1 MDEVDKVLRDN
12 GYETL
17 FRGHPDAIYAMTIDG
32 RFIDCNESLL
42 LFTGYTREEL
52 TRSYF
57 GPLVEAK
64 SRGVARENFTAAT
77 LGHAVRFDMRGQKKN
92 GDVFF
97 VDVTHIPLRNS
108 DGVVVGVLGMARD
121 ITELREARLQ
131 IDASQMISKSAGRIA
146 RFAGWKI
153 DVENQELLW
162 SDELFAIL
170 GIDAHS
176 TPRFGDMLETFYDEP
191 HRTVVRRAVYAC
203 MDFGTPFDVRAKV
216 RDVRGRE
223 LDVRILGEAVRDK
236 FGAVVRVEGAFHDI
250 SALVRQQHELA
261 SLEHRVAE
269 TLNQVDVA
277 LFFIGRDWHITF
289 VNQAGL
295 ALTGMSED
303 ELRAGSIW
311 ELFPDALTSQFNDL
325 YRAAM
330 DHRQFGVATAFIQ
343 RFGRYF
349 EEIVHPFADGIVL
362 SIRDA
367 TAEQESQKKVDE
379 YTQRVAFLAQMLDLA
394 KDPMLIE
401 HWELGI
407 TYWNR
412 AAEELYGWTFAEV
425 EHASALELLYADP
438 APAKDAFAAVRRDGF
453 WSGVLRQ
460 RARGGRVI
468 VVDCRWQLIYDAAGK
483 PLGVFGVNIDVT
495 TSMREQELLLRAQ
508 RMESI
513 GTLAG
518 GLAHDLNNVFTP
530 ILMSLDLLARD
541 ELDERKRELL
551 ASMEKSVHRG
561 SDMIRRVLSFARG
574 VDGDR
579 QTVPLPRLLEGVLQ
593 FCHDTLP
600 KNINLTF
607 DFAEARCAVRG
618 DETQL
623 MQVLINLITNA
634 RDAMPDG
641 GQLTVRSFLR
651 EDADANGP
659 RVVIGVSDTGTG
671 MESAVQSRMFEP
683 FFTTKKFGEGT
694 GLGLSTSLAII
705 ESHGGT
711 VDVESVVRRGTNIT
725 IVLPAQVPLEP
736 GLVVGPTLSSSTR
749 NVVARRI
756 LVVDDEDAILAMMGQ
771 VLRNEGFSVEVAPNG
786 TAALETLALADQP
799 FDLIISDLNMPHLGG
814 EQFATLVNE
823 RGVTTSFI
831 FMSGLD
837 ASSTLSANFG
847 GSAVRFLQ
855 KPFTKTVLMKM
866 VETIFN

>member
-1 MDEVDKVLRDN
+1 MDEVDKVFRDS

-17 FRGHPDAIYAMTIDG
+17 FRAHPDAIYAMTLGG

-42 LFTGYTREEL
+42 LFTGYTKEEL
-52 TRSYF
+52 AQSYF
-57 GPLVEAK
+57 ESLVEANFR
-64 SRGVARENFTAAT
+64 SVARKNFVAAT
-77 LGHAVRFDMRGQKKN
+77 LGRSVRFDIRGQKKN

-97 VDVTHIPLRNS
+97 VDVTHIPLRNA
-108 DGVVVGVLGMARD
+108 DQMVVGVLGMARD
-121 ITELREARLQ
+121 VTELREAHRQ
-131 IDASQMISKSAGRIA
+131 IEASQMISKSAGRIA

-153 DVENQELLW
+153 DVAKQELLW

-170 GIDAHS
+170 GIDAQS
-176 TPRFGDMLETFYDEP
+176 MPNFGDTLRTFYDEP
-191 HRTVVRRAVYAC
+191 HRTVVGRAVYAC
-203 MDFGTPFDVRAKV
+203 IDFGTPFDVRAKV

-223 LDVRILGEAVRDK
+223 LDVRILGEAVRDD
-236 FGAVVRVEGAFHDI
+236 FGLVVRVDGAFHDI
-250 SALVRQQHELA
+250 SALVRQERELVT
-261 SLEHRVAE
+261 LEHRVAE

-277 LFFIGRDWHITF
+277 LFFIGRDWRITF

-303 ELRAGSIW
+303 ELRADSIW
-311 ELFPDALTSQFNDL
+311 VLFPDALTNPFNDL

-330 DHRQFGVATAFIQ
+330 DHRQFGVATAYIGH
-343 RFGRYF
+343 FGRYF
-349 EEIVHPFADGIVL
+349 EETAHPFADGIVL
-362 SIRDA
+362 SVRDA
-367 TAEQESQKKVDE
+367 TVEQENQKKVDE

-394 KDPMLIE
+394 KDPMLIGHLE
-401 HWELGI
+401 SGI

-425 EHASALELLYADP
+425 EHASPLELLYADP
-438 APAKDAFAAVRRDGF
+438 APAKNALDAVVRDGF
-453 WSGVLRQ
+453 WSGVLHQ
-460 RARGGRVI
+460 RARDGRTI
-468 VVDCRWQLIYDAAGK
+468 IVDCRWQLIYDAAGR
-483 PLGVFGVNIDVT
+483 PLGVFAVNIDVT
-495 TSMREQELLLRAQ
+495 ISTREKDLLLRTQ

-541 ELDERKRELL
+541 ELDERKRELI

-574 VDGDR
+574 IDGER
-579 QTVPLPRLLEGVLQ
+579 QAFPLPRLLEGAQQ
-593 FCHDTLP
+593 FCHETLP

-607 DFAEARCAVRG
+607 DFGEARCAVRG

-634 RDAMPDG
+634 RDAMLDG
-641 GQLTVRSFLR
+641 GELTVRAFLR
-651 EDADANGP
+651 EESEV
-659 RVVIGVSDTGTG
+659 RSSQVVVEVSDTGTG
-671 MESAVQSRMFEP
+671 MESGVRSRMFEP

-711 VDVESVVRRGTNIT
+711 VDVQSEAQRGTNVT
-725 IVLPAQVPLEP
+725 IVLPAEAPLELSP
-736 GLVVGPTLSSSTR
+736 MAEPALSSPPR
-749 NVVARRI
+749 DVVARRI

-771 VLRNEGFSVEVAPNG
+771 VLRNEGFSVEVAANG
-786 TAALETLALADQP
+786 TAALETVSHADQP

-814 EQFATLVNE
+814 EKFATLVHE
-823 RGVTTSFI
+823 RGAATSFI

-837 ASSTLSANFG
+837 PSSSLNKNFG

-855 KPFTKTVLMKM
+855 KPFTKTALMKM
-866 VETIFN
+866 VETVFH